1 MRFLILSFMTK
12 CTPPAGSRRNS
23 EAVVG
28 TVTSRRKTLK
38 KHLTNRPGRNK
49 IAKGKKIHPVQ
60 TGVFP
65 RKTFQ
70 EEDDYDS
77 V

>member
-12 CTPPAGSRRNS
+12 CKAPADSH
-23 EAVVG
+23 
-28 TVTSRRKTLK
+28 RKTLK

-49 IAKGKKIHPVQ
+49 IAKDKKMHPVQ

>member
-12 CTPPAGSRRNS
+12 CKPPAG
-23 EAVVG
+23 
-28 TVTSRRKTLK
+28 SRRKTLK